1 MVLVVTMETAEL
13 TFTSTRMPKL
23 IGGAPCL
30 DFANTADWHA
40 SENPLE
46 RLTTYTGLVYWSWHA
61 GILSP
66 VTAQRLLAKAA
77 KRPREAEAALDR
89 AVRLR
94 DALYRIFRALA
105 HEEGVDE
112 EELSVLNAVLGEA
125 MARLRVVRQGDEFT
139 WEWEGM
145 EASHE
150 AMLWPLA
157 RSAAELLTSED
168 HHRLGQCADERGCGW
183 LFLDMS
189 KNHSRRWCDME
200 DCGNRAKAMR
210 HYRRERGIPLG

>member
-1 MVLVVTMETAEL
+1 
-13 TFTSTRMPKL
+13 L

-40 SENPLE
+40 SDSPLE
-46 RLTTYTGLVYWSWHA
+46 RLTSYSGLVYWSWHA

-66 VTAQRLLAKAA
+66 VTAQRLLARAQR
-77 KRPREAEAALDR
+77 RPREAEAALDR

-94 DALYRIFRALA
+94 DALYEIFRALA
-105 HEEGVDE
+105 HEEAADE
-112 EELSVLNAVLGEA
+112 KELSVLNSVLGQA
-125 MARLRVVRQGDEFT
+125 MAQLRVSREGGEFI
-139 WEWEGM
+139 WEWDGM
-145 EASHE
+145 EGSLE

-157 RSAAELLTSED
+157 RSAAELLISED
-168 HHRLGQCADERGCGW
+168 RHRLGQCADDRGCGW

-210 HYRRERGIPLG
+210 HYRRERGMPLT

>member
-46 RLTTYTGLVYWSWHA
+46 R
-61 GILSP
+61 
-66 VTAQRLLAKAA
+66 
-77 KRPREAEAALDR
+77 
-89 AVRLR
+89 
-94 DALYRIFRALA
+94 LA